1 LKGLDLFN
9 CITNF
14 ILRQIYCRLHVIF
27 SATAFLVVRRGD
39 VIQARVVLSL
49 GELGLSSI
57 LPTSR
62 FNRAGLS
69 FRFSDNV

>member
-1 LKGLDLFN
+1 MKGLDLFN
-9 CITNF
+9 CIINF
-14 ILRQIYCRLHVIF
+14 VLRHIHCRLHVKF
-27 SATAFLVVRRGD
+27 SAAAVLAVRMGD
-39 VIQARVVLSL
+39 VVQARTVLGL
-49 GELGLSSI
+49 GELGLRKI